1 MHTHSFI
8 GNLTKYCSPI
18 NKTRNGTDV
27 VNFSVAVNDKKTKTT
42 AYIECTVWGAMC
54 KLEQYLKKGT
64 KVFVHGDFGT
74 NEYNGNTKITCNV
87 AKLELLGGT
96 RRTSEEHS
104 GTTDDSTYTGGIDQE
119 DEIPF

>member
-1 MHTHSFI
+1 MS
-8 GNLTKYCSPI
+8 
-18 NKTRNGTDV
+18 
-27 VNFSVAVNDKKTKTT
+27 
-42 AYIECTVWGAMC
+42 

-87 AKLELLGGT
+87 SKLELLGGT

-104 GTTDDSTYTGGIDQE
+104 STTDNSTYTGGEDQD